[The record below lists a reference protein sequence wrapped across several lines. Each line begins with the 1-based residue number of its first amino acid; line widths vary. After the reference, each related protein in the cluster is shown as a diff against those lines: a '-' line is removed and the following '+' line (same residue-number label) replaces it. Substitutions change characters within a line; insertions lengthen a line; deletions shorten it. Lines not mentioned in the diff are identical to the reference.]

1 CRMDQEVTF
10 SLSYEQLLQEAE
22 ESIQKCDL
30 NKEGPYYP
38 QELSKAT
45 DFLHFWHRLVNR
57 GYSGVGDYERI
68 EADWQRLH
76 TLVFRIED

>member
-1 CRMDQEVTF
+1 MDEKEVNF

-30 NKEGPYYP
+30 SKEGPYYP

-45 DFLHFWHRLVNR
+45 DLLHFWHRLANR

-76 TLVFRIED
+76 ALVFKRED

>member
-1 CRMDQEVTF
+1 MTF

-30 NKEGPYYP
+30 SKEGPYYP

-45 DFLHFWHRLVNR
+45 DLLHFWHRLANP
-57 GYSGVGDYERI
+57 GYSSVGDYERI
-68 EADWQRLH
+68 EADWKRLH
-76 TLVFRIED
+76 ALVFKRED